1 MQVNKVVETASLVTN
16 RPCKH
21 TSLRSFTFS
30 DGQTIECCP
39 SCLHFD
45 KDRREVLCPTTGG
58 VRG

>member
-1 MQVNKVVETASLVTN
+1 MQGNEGVEAASLVTN

-21 TSLRSFTFS
+21 TGLRSFTFR

-39 SCLHFD
+39 SCPHFD
-45 KDRREVLCPTTGG
+45 KHRREVLCPTRGG